1 MSPICTELCSAIV
14 EKNMCTPFF
23 FQESCEYSQQVK
35 EKKTK
40 QLSTTWS
47 HGNCKMNRMCN
58 YFV

>member
-35 EKKTK
+35 EKKN
-40 QLSTTWS
+40 QTTEHHMVTW
-47 HGNCKMNRMCN
+47 KL
-58 YFV
+58 